1 VALDEEDTMRTLAVL
16 IVAAGIATAQEK
28 AKEGAPGFLGVQVV
42 ELHAET
48 RALFPEI
55 PKDLAIGA
63 VVTEIVPGSPA
74 EAAGFRQGDVVIW
87 FDGKEIANFEALV
100 AAVQAKRAGEKAAYR
115 LRRGTGKIEGWLTL
129 ARRPAPAIEPVPVPM
144 PVPVPEPKRAPRRA
158 LGDRLDRLD
167 KDVADLRKRLLKT
180 RERAAPLRHPRS
192 VGGWAHREE
201 QLAKAARKRGDKD
214 KYRYHA
220 VRLSVL
226 QEMLKAETRLPAR
239 RLDRIEKKLDQILAR
254 LESDR

>member
-1 VALDEEDTMRTLAVL
+1 MRTLAVL

-28 AKEGAPGFLGVQVV
+28 AKEGPPGFLGVHVA

-48 RALFPEI
+48 RAAFPQI
-55 PKDLAIGA
+55 PKDLAAGA
-63 VVTEIVPGSPA
+63 VLTEIVKGSPA
-74 EAAGFRQGDVVIW
+74 EAAGMRKGDVVVW
-87 FDGKEIANFEALV
+87 LDGKEIGNHEDLF
-100 AAVQAKRAGEKAAYR
+100 AAVQAKREGDKVAYR

-129 ARRPAPAIEPVPVPM
+129 GKRPEPAIEI
-144 PVPVPEPKRAPRRA
+144 VPVPE
-158 LGDRLDRLD
+158 LGRPDPGKGLEDRLDRLD
-167 KDVADLRKRLLKT
+167 KDVEALRERLLEA

-201 QLAKAARKRGDKD
+201 QLAKAAKKRGDMD

-226 QEMLKAETRLPAR
+226 KEMLEVGTKLPPR
-239 RLDRIEKKLDQILAR
+239 RLDRIEKKLDRILSHIER
-254 LESDR
+254 NR

>member
-1 VALDEEDTMRTLAVL
+1 MRTLAVL

-28 AKEGAPGFLGVQVV
+28 AKEGAPGFLGVHVGA
-42 ELHAET
+42 LDKET
-48 RALFPEI
+48 RTRFPEI
-55 PKDLAIGA
+55 AKDLAAGA
-63 VVTEIVPGSPA
+63 VVLEVVQGSPA
-74 EAAGFRQGDVVIW
+74 EAAGFRKGDVVIW
-87 FDGKEIANFEALV
+87 LGGKEIGSFEDLL
-100 AAVQAKRAGEKAAYR
+100 AATRAKRAGEKVAYR

-129 ARRPAPAIEPVPVPM
+129 GRRPAIEIVPVPM

-167 KDVADLRKRLLKT
+167 KDVADLRKRLLKA